1 MATVYLAGKM
11 TGLTHEEMNAWR
23 KLAEKALA
31 EHGFRVLNPVNSPLR
46 KYPSNREIRDN
57 NRYQI
62 DNSDLLLAEIDH
74 EQPSINTL
82 AEIIYAGVKNK
93 PVIVWGKNYRL
104 IEQPWI
110 WESITVQFKTL
121 EMAIDYIVSNYQ
133 I

>member
-57 NRYQI
+57 KHKSMKMWLFPMS
-62 DNSDLLLAEIDH
+62 DNLH
-74 EQPSINTL
+74 
-82 AEIIYAGVKNK
+82 
-93 PVIVWGKNYRL
+93 
-104 IEQPWI
+104 
-110 WESITVQFKTL
+110 
-121 EMAIDYIVSNYQ
+121 
-133 I
+133 